1 MVDGAYPPT
10 DTAVHKLLMEW
21 ASEYSGLAL
30 QSRFHGFLQVVFEEI
45 TKELRGM
52 LASRSGNTK
61 LPLEEW
67 RDYLTA
73 RRGVL
78 YSRVAALAVGSLRH
92 LTIGHPLNACSP
104 ESEGRR
110 YQC

>member
-52 LASRSGNTK
+52 LASRSGDTK
-61 LPLEEW
+61 LPLEW
-67 RDYLTA
+67 HKYLTA
-73 RRGVL
+73 HRGML

-104 ESEGRR
+104 ESEGWL

>member
-10 DTAVHKLLMEW
+10 DTAVHNLLMEW
-21 ASEYSGLAL
+21 ASKYSGLAL

-52 LASRSGNTK
+52 LASRSGDTK
-61 LPLEEW
+61 LPLEW
-67 RDYLTA
+67 REYLT
-73 RRGVL
+73 RRRRDAL

-104 ESEGRR
+104 ETEGRR